1 MTDKLIAALSDI
13 LGPKGVVAPGPD
25 MEGYLEESRDL
36 YRGEALAVAK
46 PATTDETAAVV
57 RLCAQSGLPIFPQGG
72 NTGLVGG
79 AVAEGGVILSTERL
93 NRIREIDP
101 LNMTMTVEAGVIL
114 QNVQVAADEADCLF
128 PLSLAA
134 EGTCR
139 IGGNIA
145 TNAGGTAVL
154 RYGNTRELVLGLEVV
169 TAEGEVWN
177 GLRGLRKDNTG
188 YDMKQLFIGS
198 EGTLGIITAA
208 VIKLFPKPSA
218 RATALA
224 ACPDLDSLMKLF
236 NVARIRAGDS
246 LTAFEMMARFSV
258 EVVTRH
264 MEGLRDPFDDAH
276 DWYALVELTSSRPD
290 DSLEE
295 LLETVLGEAFE
306 SEWVTDA
313 VIASSLT
320 QAEELWRLRESIS
333 EAQKHEGGSIKHDV
347 SVPVSKVAHFI
358 MRGME
363 LVSEA
368 MPGVR
373 PCPFGHIG
381 DGNIHFNLTQ
391 PEGMDKAAFLD
402 QWEPMNRIVHDLVI
416 DLGGSISAEH
426 GIGKLKRD
434 ELAHYAPD
442 VEIRMMRAVKAA
454 LDPNNIMNPGKVVPE

>member
-1 MTDKLIAALSDI
+1 MNEQLLTALTDI

-46 PATTDETAAVV
+46 PATTDEVAAVV
-57 RLCAQSGLPIFPQGG
+57 RLCAQSGLPIVPQGG

-93 NRIREIDP
+93 NRIRDTDP

-114 QNVQVAADEADCLF
+114 QNVQQAADAADCFF

-169 TAEGEVWN
+169 TADGEVWN
-177 GLRGLRKDNTG
+177 GLKGLRKDNTG
-188 YDMKQLFIGS
+188 YDLKQLFIGS
-198 EGTLGIITAA
+198 EGTLGVITAA
-208 VIKLFPKPSA
+208 VIKLFPKPRA

-236 NVARIRAGDS
+236 DIARTRAGDS
-246 LTAFEMMARFSV
+246 LTAFEMMARFAV
-258 EVVTRH
+258 EVATTH
-264 MEGLRDPFDDAH
+264 MEGLRDPFEQSH
-276 DWYALVELTSSRPD
+276 SWYALLELTSSRPD
-290 DSLEE
+290 DALDD

-306 SEWVTDA
+306 AEWVADA

-320 QAEELWRLRESIS
+320 QVEELWRLRESIS

-358 MRGME
+358 MRAMD
-363 LVSEA
+363 LVGEA
-368 MPGVR
+368 LPGIR

-391 PEGMDKAAFLD
+391 PEAMDKSAFLD
-402 QWEPMNRIVHDLVI
+402 QWEAMNRIVHDLVV

-426 GIGKLKRD
+426 GIGKLKRA
-434 ELAHYAPD
+434 ELAHYAPEI
-442 VEIRMMRAVKAA
+442 EIRMMRAIKAA
-454 LDPNNIMNPGKVVPE
+454 LDPNNIMNPGKVV